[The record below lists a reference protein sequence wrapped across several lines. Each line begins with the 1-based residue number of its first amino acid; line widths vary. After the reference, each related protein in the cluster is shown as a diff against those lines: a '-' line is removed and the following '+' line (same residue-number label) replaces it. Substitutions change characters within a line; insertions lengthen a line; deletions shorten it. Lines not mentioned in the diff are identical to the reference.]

1 VKLTIPQLLALLDA
15 HIRIAEQDKVDMA
28 SYERRKGTSY
38 WDSKLE
44 WLTFARAKVRELKEG
59 K

>member
-15 HIRIAEQDKVDMA
+15 HIKIAEKDIKEMPW
-28 SYERRKGTSY
+28 ERRKGTDY
-38 WDSKLE
+38 WSGKLE
-44 WLTFARAKVRELKEG
+44 GLQMARAKVRELKEG